1 MTNHL
6 LSQHI
11 WENIRLSI
19 LDNGHFHVSRTQ
31 NHSKDPQISRITN
44 YVTLRKGN
52 FLVIIVIKHLEEQNT
67 WKLTKWPILKD
78 TNKAFH
84 LVNAAINHLQADWR
98 LVQQIGCF
106 VKVET
111 ETNFKWKTT
120 NVPVVYLYVCCE
132 NFCDHRFSEIAGG
145 GKWAKMGEKLHRS
158 PLYVQLL
165 AQTEKAQSVT
175 PQTTKYRYRTV
186 I

>member
-1 MTNHL
+1 MTNNL
-6 LSQHI
+6 LFQHI
-11 WENIRLSI
+11 RENIRLSI

-98 LVQQIGCF
+98 LLEQIGCF

-132 NFCDHRFSEIAGG
+132 NFCDHRFSETCI
-145 GKWAKMGEKLHRS
+145 
-158 PLYVQLL
+158 
-165 AQTEKAQSVT
+165 
-175 PQTTKYRYRTV
+175 
-186 I
+186 